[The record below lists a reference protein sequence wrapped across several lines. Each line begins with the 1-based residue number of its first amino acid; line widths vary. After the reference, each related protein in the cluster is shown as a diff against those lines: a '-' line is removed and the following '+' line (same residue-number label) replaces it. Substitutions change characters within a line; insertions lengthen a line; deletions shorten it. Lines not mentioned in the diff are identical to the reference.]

1 MSERGPMAEQKPI
14 NPWVKMA
21 LELGPVLGFFVV
33 YMRIKDE
40 VYPIWG
46 RDYDGFIVATA
57 GFVPVLLLSIAI
69 LWKLTGKLSRMQIM
83 TAVLV
88 IVFGGL
94 TVIFNDEAFFKIKT
108 TIVYGM
114 FATILG
120 IGLLRGQSYLAFV
133 MEDLMPLAQEGWMRL
148 TKRLTAMFAAMAI
161 ANEIVWRT
169 MDTEFW
175 VKFETFA
182 LPAALFAFFIAQA
195 RMLERYSLEKDDPE
209 T

>member
-21 LELGPVLGFFVV
+21 LELGPVLGFFIV

>member
-1 MSERGPMAEQKPI
+1 MAEQKPI
-14 NPWVKMA
+14 NPWVKTA

-33 YMRIKDE
+33 YMWIKDE
-40 VYPIWG
+40 TYAIAG
-46 RDYDGFIVATA
+46 RDYSGFIVATV
-57 GFVPVLLLSIAI
+57 GFIPVLLLSIGI
-69 LWKLTGKLSRMQIM
+69 LWKLTGKLSRMQVM

-94 TVIFNDEAFFKIKT
+94 TVIFNDEAFFKVKT

-114 FATILG
+114 FAAILG
-120 IGLLRGQSYLAFV
+120 VGLLRGQSYLAFV
-133 MEDLMPLAQEGWMRL
+133 MEDLMPIAQEGWMLL
-148 TKRLTAMFAAMAI
+148 TKRLTAMFAAMAG

-169 MDTEFW
+169 MSTEFW

-195 RMLERYSLEKDDPE
+195 RMLERYSLEKKGPE
-209 T
+209 A

>member
-1 MSERGPMAEQKPI
+1 MTERGPMAEQKPI
-14 NPWVKMA
+14 NPWVKSA
-21 LELGPVLGFFVV
+21 LELGPVLGFFIV

-57 GFVPVLLLSIAI
+57 GFVPILLLSIAI
-69 LWKLTGKLSRMQIM
+69 LWKLTGKLSRMQVM
-83 TAVLV
+83 TAILV
-88 IVFGGL
+88 IVFGTL

-114 FATILG
+114 FAVILG
-120 IGLLRGQSYLAFV
+120 VGLLRGQSYLAFV
-133 MEDLMPLAQEGWMRL
+133 MEDLMPIAQEGWMLL
-148 TKRLTAMFAAMAI
+148 TKRLAGMFAAMAV
-161 ANEIVWRT
+161 ANEFVWRT
-169 MDTEFW
+169 MSTEFW

-195 RMLERYSLEKDDPE
+195 KMLERYSLEKDDS
-209 T
+209 